1 MAEAKWYVAHTYS
14 GYENKVAKSLEAIVE
29 TRRLHDMIQ
38 DIKVPTVNP
47 MELYRAHQGR
57 KEAEKEAEKLDALM
71 HNIEVYDGTSAG
83 QKDIPQ

>member
-1 MAEAKWYVAHTYS
+1 MEILTIAVTGALCLVCFFYGAKVGQAVS
-14 GYENKVAKSLEAIVE
+14 KGE
-29 TRRLHDMIQ
+29 

-57 KEAEKEAEKLDALM
+57 KEAEKEHSKLEALL

-83 QKDIPQ
+83 QKEIP